1 MAQPTVRNVHVNRPL
16 TNISV
21 ALLNDAQ
28 DFVADKVFPIVPV
41 SKQSDLYYVYEK
53 DAFMRSDAQKR
64 APGRE
69 SAGTGYEL
77 STDSYRAD
85 VYAVHKDISD
95 QERANS
101 DEPLDADRDATEFL
115 THQMLIRRE
124 KQFVNDYF
132 TTSIW
137 NGSTTGTDV
146 TPGTL
151 WDASGSDPIV
161 DVAAEIIAIKQK
173 TGRRPNTLVVSE
185 PVHMALKN
193 NEAILDRISG
203 GALPGRAAFVTREL
217 LAQAFEV
224 DNYVVAS
231 AVENTAAE
239 GATFSGSHIFG
250 KNALLCYS
258 EQNPGLRKPSAGYIF
273 TWTGLLGGAAGIQ
286 ISRFRMEHL
295 KSDRVEAEMAWDMKV
310 VSAELGAFFSGCIS

>member
-1 MAQPTVRNVHVNRPL
+1 MAQPRNVHVNRPL
-16 TNISV
+16 TNISI

-41 SKQSDLYYVYEK
+41 SKQSDLYYIYEK
-53 DAFMRSDAQKR
+53 DSFMRSDAQKR

-69 SAGTGYEL
+69 SAGSGYNL
-77 STDSYRAD
+77 LTDSYRAD
-85 VYAVHKDISD
+85 VWAVHKDISD

-124 KQFVNDYF
+124 KQFVNDCF
-132 TTSIW
+132 STGIW
-137 NGSTTGTDV
+137 TGSTSGTDV
-146 TPGTL
+146 TPGIL
-151 WDASGSDPIV
+151 WSAAGSDPIF
-161 DVAAEIIAIKQK
+161 DISQEIISIKRK
-173 TGRRPNTLVVSE
+173 TGRRPNTMVVSE

-193 NEAILDRISG
+193 NEAVLDRISG

-231 AVENTAAE
+231 AVENTALE
-239 GATFSGSHIFG
+239 GGTFAGAHIAG

-258 EQNPGLRKPSAGYIF
+258 EPSPGLMKPSAGYIF
-273 TWTGLLGGAAGIQ
+273 QWTGLLGGAAGIQ